1 VKTWYEQVIFMMHDI
16 VVDEL
21 ERHLSG
27 GGVYKNASRAF
38 YAHLDVCAGC
48 RAEVAEMDDLSMLL
62 RELRWDPDNAA
73 ENAEETAGNGAGYKA
88 QALPQPSLG
97 FYNHIRYRILEK
109 QQKEAWGLFSPE
121 AAFFRRIA
129 FASLLLLAGLG
140 SFLVTRESS
149 FSGMDAAAI
158 MAQHDPAAVHTEA
171 SDRDRMLVTLA
182 TWHQ

>member
-1 VKTWYEQVIFMMHDI
+1 MMHDI

-21 ERHLSG
+21 ESHLSG

-62 RELRWDPDNAA
+62 RELRWDAESAA
-73 ENAEETAGNGAGYKA
+73 ENAAGNGSEYMA
-88 QALPQPSLG
+88 QALPKPSLG
-97 FYNHIRYRILEK
+97 FYNQIRYRILEK

-158 MAQHDPAAVHTEA
+158 MAQHDPAAVHSEA